1 MKPIWGTWRAPALI
15 LAAGAVLALT
25 ATADAAPAVCKQRSE
40 IIKILD
46 RKFSEKQAA
55 YGLQSD
61 RRVLEVY
68 ASPNGSWTAILT
80 MPSGRSCV
88 VASGEA
94 WTQLPPVP
102 VGEPA

>member
-1 MKPIWGTWRAPALI
+1 MRITLLIASLATLAVGTVMPVPQAE
-15 LAAGAVLALT
+15 
-25 ATADAAPAVCKQRSE
+25 AAPAVCKQRSE

-68 ASPNGSWTAILT
+68 ASANGSWTAILT
-80 MPSGRSCV
+80 LPSGRSCV

-94 WTQLPPVP
+94 WTQLPPIP
-102 VGEPA
+102 IGEPA

>member
-1 MKPIWGTWRAPALI
+1 MRKAILMACLAPLAFGTIASSSQEAEAR
-15 LAAGAVLALT
+15 T
-25 ATADAAPAVCKQRSE
+25 VCKDRAE
-40 IIKILD
+40 IIKVLSNKYKETQ
-46 RKFSEKQAA
+46 RS

-61 RRVLEVY
+61 RRVLELY

-80 MPSGRSCV
+80 MPSGKSCV

-94 WTQLPPVP
+94 WTTLPELP